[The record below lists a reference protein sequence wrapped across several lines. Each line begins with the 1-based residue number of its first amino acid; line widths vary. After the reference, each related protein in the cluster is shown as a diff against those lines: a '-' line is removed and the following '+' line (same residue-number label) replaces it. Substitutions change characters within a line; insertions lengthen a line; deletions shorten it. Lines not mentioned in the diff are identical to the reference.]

1 MENSLENVSLGPGS
15 TVGEK
20 GKHLPRLPSDSLR
33 FRPCRFV
40 SPFSPNEEPG
50 PWLGEFVCGYRGKP
64 KNTSDYKLFPK
75 SPRIYLNNRPHFLWV
90 YRHDNPRRILGEQ
103 EKSL

>member
-33 FRPCRFV
+33 FRPCRFF

-50 PWLGEFVCGYRGKP
+50 PWLGEFVCGYRVNQKIHLII
-64 KNTSDYKLFPK
+64 TSSLKALGY
-75 SPRIYLNNRPHFLWV
+75 
-90 YRHDNPRRILGEQ
+90 ILTIDHTFYGFTSMITHAEY
-103 EKSL
+103 